1 MIVGGPLQ
9 DYRREGLN
17 VLIKHAAGVVRIAL
31 ASVITIVLAIS
42 LVISILHKSFEPLW
56 FWLAGVPTVGVLG
69 ISAGILL
76 DQRED

>member
-17 VLIKHAAGVVRIAL
+17 VLIKHAAGVVCIAL

-42 LVISILHKSFEPLW
+42 VVISILHKSFEPLW

>member
-17 VLIKHAAGVVRIAL
+17 VLIKHAAGVACIVL
-31 ASVITIVLAIS
+31 ASVIARVLGAC
-42 LVISILHKSFEPLW
+42 LVFSVLHKNSQPWW
-56 FWLAGVPTVGVLG
+56 FWPVGVPTVGVLG

>member
-17 VLIKHAAGVVRIAL
+17 VLIKHEAGVVCIAL

>member
-1 MIVGGPLQ
+1 MNSTAAHLQ
-9 DYRREGLN
+9 RRARHLP
-17 VLIKHAAGVVRIAL
+17 GVVCIAL

-76 DQRED
+76 DQH